1 VKLMR
6 RVFIGAA
13 RALLGLGAS
22 GALGALGATVAYAG
36 EARCA
41 IELEGTSSAWSEAAS
56 ALPESATAGDCARI
70 AITAAGSEAAT
81 LTFITTDGREATR
94 SLAHPDELA
103 PALQA
108 LRERGPNPG
117 APTVA
122 PPAPPAAS
130 PASPVSAQPEPT
142 PAAKREPVSTQDDER
157 PSESSGAAAVFALQT
172 GARSGS
178 SLVSPVLVL
187 SAALAIERWE
197 LGVLVALEARYYDL
211 GAGVPEE
218 RQTGA
223 VGLGVGAG
231 RREPIGNVELLAG
244 VRTMIATL
252 THQVQEVSGPAQLPS
267 QPEQTSA
274 FEWRVGGY
282 LGTVVPRQGF
292 LRFRAELGADLVG
305 SDRSSTSVADY
316 RSEPPVA
323 PEWAVTGL
331 IGVELGGR

>member
-1 VKLMR
+1 VDLMR
-6 RVFIGAA
+6 RVFIGLAQ
-13 RALLGLGAS
+13 ALLGFGAS
-22 GALGALGATVAYAG
+22 AALGALGETVAQAEG
-36 EARCA
+36 ARCA
-41 IELEGTSSAWSEAAS
+41 IELDGATPAWREASS
-56 ALPESATAGDCARI
+56 ALPETATAGDCARI
-70 AITAAGSEAAT
+70 AITTDGSEGAT
-81 LTFITTDGREATR
+81 LTFVTTDGREATR

-103 PALQA
+103 PALEA
-108 LRERGPNPG
+108 LRVRVPIVR
-117 APTVA
+117 APPVTQA
-122 PPAPPAAS
+122 PPAPVPVLPQPA
-130 PASPVSAQPEPT
+130 PAKPEIAPMQT
-142 PAAKREPVSTQDDER
+142 DER
-157 PSESSGAAAVFALQT
+157 ASERSGAAAVFALQT

-218 RQTGA
+218 QQTGA
-223 VGLGVGAG
+223 LGLGVGAG

-252 THQVQEVSGPAQLPS
+252 THRVQEVSGPAQLPS

-305 SDRSSTSVADY
+305 SDRSSSSAPGY
-316 RSEPPVA
+316 GSEPPVA
-323 PEWAVTGL
+323 PEWAMTGL